1 MLGKGLKTAGKL
13 AATLV
18 VGIVVGLMLLLAVYA
33 LPVEPMAQN
42 VKASIPALNGEWG
55 EELSYYQLLP
65 GYITTQLDNSTDAAM
80 LLAAVHENDEPLIVR
95 IAQGYRY
102 AGGENSFL
110 GLLEYPE
117 KGDTM
122 SSNVIARYWHGY
134 LVFLKPLLM
143 VMSYLD
149 IRMLLMITQTAL
161 MAAIG
166 AGLTRRGQIRLIPA
180 FLASLLCIT
189 PWVTGFSLQFS
200 TVFCT
205 VLVQL
210 NVLLYV
216 PEKKMKKCG
225 LPMFFL
231 LSGMVTS
238 YVDYLTYPIAT
249 LGMPLCLCI
258 FLYPAG
264 DVKAEIKRFV
274 LLCICWGVGYLG
286 MWAGKWVI
294 AGLFGSEKW
303 FWPNLLA
310 KIQERSSSESKDT
323 VITYL
328 DVLKKVIAPFIKR
341 PYAAAGLVGVIAWMV
356 KYLRVRHLPASS
368 KGSGRMFVLLL
379 TALLPFAWYFCT
391 KNHTYQHAFF
401 TSRGLCV
408 AAFAAACMLCSMLDR
423 KEKKAE

>member
-13 AATLV
+13 TAALV
-18 VGIVVGLMLLLAVYA
+18 LGILVGLVLLLAVYA
-33 LPVEPMAQN
+33 LPVEPMAAN
-42 VKASIPALNGEWG
+42 VKASVPALNGEWG

-65 GYITTQLDNSTDAAM
+65 GYITTQLDNSTDGAM
-80 LLAAVHENDEPLIVR
+80 LLAAVHQSDEPLIVR
-95 IAQGYRY
+95 VAQGYRY
-102 AGGENSFL
+102 AGGENPFF
-110 GLLEYPE
+110 GLLEYGE
-117 KGDTM
+117 RGDEM
-122 SSNVIARYWHGY
+122 SSSIVARYWHGY

-149 IRMLLMITQTAL
+149 IRMLLMIVQTAL
-161 MAAIG
+161 MAAIA
-166 AGLTRRGQIRLIPA
+166 AGLTRRGQARLIPA

-210 NVLLYV
+210 NVLLYM
-216 PEKKMKKCG
+216 PEKKMKKSG
-225 LPMFFL
+225 LSMFFL
-231 LSGMVTS
+231 LSGLATS

-249 LGMPLCLCI
+249 LGMPLCLCF

-264 DVKAEIKRFV
+264 NTKAEIKRFMT
-274 LLCICWGVGYLG
+274 LCICWGAGYLG

-303 FWPNLLA
+303 FWANLLA
-310 KIQERSSSESKDT
+310 KIQERSSSESKEA

-328 DVLKKVIAPFIKR
+328 DVLEQVIKPFIKR
-341 PYAAAGLVGVIAWMV
+341 PYAAITLTGLAVWLI
-356 KYLRVRHLPASS
+356 KFLRIRRLSACY
-368 KGSGRMFVLLL
+368 KGSGRMIALLL

-408 AAFAAACMLCSMLDR
+408 AVFAAGCMLCSMLER
-423 KEKKAE
+423 KEKSAE